1 MESNRNLGEISITSL
16 AVIVDY
22 FIVVLISHATPKKQ
36 AAQFSKRWE

>member
-22 FIVVLISHATPKKQ
+22 SIVVLISHATPKNQ
-36 AAQFSKRWE
+36 AAQFLKSWD